1 MDVIKKI
8 FQKEFVK
15 KIAVLIFIAAMFYL
29 LKSVI
34 DLILL
39 TFLFTYLIYSFH
51 EFLYKV
57 IGQHLYIS
65 DTAATIILYVII
77 IGLIILVVW
86 GYAPTIINESM
97 QIFSEITNFK
107 IDFGSTSLGKLI
119 APITQQLDVK
129 SYLKSGTSF
138 IIKFAANI
146 GKSSFNVFIALMLS
160 MIFMFERKTIS
171 KFMSK
176 FETSK
181 VSGLYNYLKIFS
193 KSFLNSFGKVI
204 QTQIII
210 AIVNTGL
217 SIVALSIMGFP
228 EILGLA
234 LMIFILS
241 LIPVAGVIISL
252 VPLCIIAYQIGG
264 LAKVVYVII
273 MIAFLHI
280 IESYVLNPK
289 FMAAKTKL
297 PVFFTFVILII
308 SQHFMGIW
316 GLLLGIPLFMFVL
329 DLLSVN
335 TNGDNPPKVY
345 GIHNS

>member
-1 MDVIKKI
+1 MDVIKKF
-8 FQKEFVK
+8 FQQEFVK
-15 KIAVLIFIAAMFYL
+15 KIAVLVFIGIAFYL
-29 LKSVI
+29 LRSVI

-51 EFLYKV
+51 GFLYKI
-57 IGQHLYIS
+57 IGQRFHIS
-65 DTAATIILYVII
+65 DTAVTIILYVII
-77 IGLIILVVW
+77 LGLIILVIW
-86 GYAPTIINESM
+86 GYAPAIINESTE
-97 QIFSEITNFK
+97 IFNEITNFK
-107 IDFGSTSLGKLI
+107 IDFDSTNLGKLI
-119 APITQQLDVK
+119 APITRQFDVK
-129 SYLKSGTSF
+129 SYLKSGTGF
-138 IIKFAANI
+138 IIKFATNI
-146 GKSSFNVFIALMLS
+146 GKISLNIFIALILS

-204 QTQIII
+204 QAQIII
-210 AIVNTGL
+210 AMVNTGL
-217 SIVALSIMGFP
+217 SVIALSIMGFP
-228 EILGLA
+228 QILGLG
-234 LMIFILS
+234 LMIFVLS

-264 LAKVVYVII
+264 LIKVIYVLI
-273 MIAFLHI
+273 MIALLHI

-289 FMAAKTKL
+289 LMSAKTKL
-297 PVFFTFVILII
+297 PVFFTFIILLI

-335 TNGDNPPKVY
+335 MNE
-345 GIHNS
+345 

>member
-1 MDVIKKI
+1 MDVLKKI
-8 FQKEFVK
+8 LQKEFTK
-15 KIAVLIFIAAMFYL
+15 KIAVLVFIAIAFYL
-29 LKSVI
+29 LRSVI
-34 DLILL
+34 DLMLL

-51 EFLYKV
+51 EFLYKI
-57 IGQHLYIS
+57 IGRRFHIS
-65 DTAATIILYVII
+65 DTAVTIILYVILI
-77 IGLIILVVW
+77 ALIILVVW
-86 GYAPTIINESM
+86 GYAPTIINESTE
-97 QIFSEITNFK
+97 IFNEITNFK
-107 IDFGSTSLGKLI
+107 IDFGNTSLGKFI
-119 APITQQLDVK
+119 APLTKQLDIK
-129 SYLKSGTSF
+129 SYLKSGTGF

-146 GKSSFNVFIALMLS
+146 GKISLNVFIALMLS

-181 VSGLYNYLKIFS
+181 VSGLYNYLKMFS
-193 KSFLNSFGKVI
+193 KNFLNSFGKVI

-210 AIVNTGL
+210 AMVNTGL
-217 SIVALSIMGFP
+217 SVIALSIMRFP

-234 LMIFILS
+234 LMIFVLS

-264 LAKVVYVII
+264 LIKVIYVLI
-273 MIAFLHI
+273 MIALLHV

-289 FMAAKTKL
+289 LMSAKTKL
-297 PVFFTFVILII
+297 PVFFTFIILII

-329 DLLSVN
+329 DLLSV
-335 TNGDNPPKVY
+335 TMNG
-345 GIHNS
+345 

>member
-1 MDVIKKI
+1 MDVLKKI
-8 FQKEFVK
+8 LQKEFTK
-15 KIAVLIFIAAMFYL
+15 KIAVLVFIAIAFYL
-29 LKSVI
+29 LRSVI

-51 EFLYKV
+51 GFLYKI
-57 IGQHLYIS
+57 IGRRFHIS
-65 DTAATIILYVII
+65 DTAVTIILYVIL

-86 GYAPTIINESM
+86 GYAPTIINESTE
-97 QIFSEITNFK
+97 IFNEITNFK
-107 IDFGSTSLGKLI
+107 IDFGNTSLGKFI
-119 APITQQLDVK
+119 APLTKQLDIK
-129 SYLKSGTSF
+129 SYLKSGTGF

-146 GKSSFNVFIALMLS
+146 GKISLNVFIALMLS

-181 VSGLYNYLKIFS
+181 VSGLYNYLKMFS
-193 KSFLNSFGKVI
+193 KNFLNSFGKVI

-210 AIVNTGL
+210 AMVNTGL
-217 SIVALSIMGFP
+217 SVIALSIMRFP

-234 LMIFILS
+234 LMIFVLS

-264 LAKVVYVII
+264 LIKVIYVLI
-273 MIAFLHI
+273 MIALLHV

-289 FMAAKTKL
+289 LMSAKTKL
-297 PVFFTFVILII
+297 PVFFTFIILII

-329 DLLSVN
+329 DLLSV
-335 TNGDNPPKVY
+335 TMNG
-345 GIHNS
+345 